1 MRWQTFSL
9 LSLPAGLFLAYVGCN
24 SSSPLDTSE
33 KSANASGTAGT
44 AGSGESGAG
53 NRAGGSGSPGGQPG
67 GGMAGKGTEG
77 GQGGQGQ
84 GQGGGGEGGQGTD
97 AVWKPLGELL
107 EIPIEI
113 LQEPT
118 KHRMFSWKPCT
129 WTDNPACEEIELGKI
144 APLSQYGGVAA
155 QVHDNGQDVSVA
167 FVVTRT
173 EVAGL
178 LDQEGHV
185 KEAFKIP
192 SNPTNPFCFF
202 GSADVQGDSTY
213 AFSFFNKEKG
223 PIPACIVGKLGQPPL
238 LFVPEWTTSKMFA
251 NPQSFALNR
260 TRWAMWLGQSS
271 MVSFE
276 TLKGNPPTIF
286 SQTDSSQGGNVLSI
300 DGLKQAGDHFISN
313 EFRAVNGQAKGTLMI
328 SDGITKAIPLL
339 PQAPDAYDASGMFAD
354 THVAWF
360 RGFGYKNPNDYEKV
374 ELWASKFSA
383 NPEQIQP
390 YKVMD
395 LDVKNIVASNSFSRG
410 GWGRVLFYQGY
421 LPTTIYIVDLT
432 GKSNTVTIPLDTS
445 LHMHQAN
452 GVTRTHAWFSV
463 DDPGYKPA
471 RRLVRWKLPPGGTSP
486 GELPGPSLVV
496 VRSGGARRGCRC

>member
-1 MRWQTFSL
+1 M
-9 LSLPAGLFLAYVGCN
+9 
-24 SSSPLDTSE
+24 
-33 KSANASGTAGT
+33 
-44 AGSGESGAG
+44 
-53 NRAGGSGSPGGQPG
+53 
-67 GGMAGKGTEG
+67 
-77 GQGGQGQ
+77 
-84 GQGGGGEGGQGTD
+84 
-97 AVWKPLGELL
+97 WKPLGELL

-129 WTDNPACEEIELGKI
+129 WTDNSACEEIELGKL
-144 APLSQYGGVAA
+144 APLSQYGGVGA
-155 QVHDNGQDVSVA
+155 QVHDNGQDVSAV

-173 EVAGL
+173 EVAAI
-178 LDQEGHV
+178 LDQEGYV

-223 PIPACIVGKLGQPPL
+223 PIPACIVGKLGQSPL

-300 DGLKQAGDHFISN
+300 DGLKQAGDHFLSN
-313 EFRAVNGQAKGTLMI
+313 EFRAVNDQAKGTLMI
-328 SDGITKAIPLL
+328 SDGTTKAIPLL
-339 PQAPDAYDASGMFAD
+339 PQLPDAYDASGMFAD

-390 YKVMD
+390 FKVMD
-395 LDVKNIVASNSFSRG
+395 LDVKHIVSSNSYLAG

-421 LPTTIYIVDLT
+421 LPTTIYVVDLT
-432 GKSNTVTIPLDTS
+432 GKSNTVTIPLDSS
-445 LHMHQAN
+445 LHMHRAN
-452 GVTRTHAWFSV
+452 GVTRTHAWFSI
-463 DDPGYKPA
+463 DEPGKTSP

-486 GELPGPSLVV
+486 GE
-496 VRSGGARRGCRC
+496 